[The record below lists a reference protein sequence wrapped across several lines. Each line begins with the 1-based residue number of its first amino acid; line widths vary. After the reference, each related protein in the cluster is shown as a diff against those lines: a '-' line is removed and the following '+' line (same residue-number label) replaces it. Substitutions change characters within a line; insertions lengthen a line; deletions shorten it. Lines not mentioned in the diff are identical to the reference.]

1 MYNFIDVNEVSESVI
16 LPSEALQ
23 INGKYIENLI
33 PGYRTLRVEGR
44 EALSPDVVT
53 HDIGMRD
60 GSQLKSKRY
69 PERIITVTYQ
79 LKAATNE
86 EFREAYNKLG
96 SILNVTDAE
105 LIFNDEQDKFFI
117 GTPCV
122 IGSVTGGTNSVV
134 GQIEFLC
141 VDPFKY
147 SVIEYEAIPNL
158 EDGSVSIDYNGT
170 YKAFP
175 TLEADF
181 YKENEISEDGEDIN
195 AFTEGGDCGFVAFFN
210 EDEKIIQL
218 GDPEEYG
225 AELFSQ
231 SQMLINQVFNSPL
244 SWGSAAQTMWMS
256 NGANI
261 SPSTSVQAGAVAM
274 GAASYTRPEGFIT
287 EAYLL
292 GYISTTDVP
301 HFNYTIHARATER
314 TANTVKVTFTITTA
328 MEKST
333 NYFGTKRGLK
343 GRITVNGSSVEFT
356 IKKESEYWRGNS
368 AHKVTKSLVVEDLA
382 VNTTILDDIKF
393 TVERTDDLG
402 KAGTCSDVKCKAFE
416 IASYVAPEINEYFLA
431 PLSYGSY
438 LKVWHGP
445 TITRTIPADKAGEI
459 GAQDFEMSCKVK
471 FGFEYSEG
479 SSYSQ
484 ALGCLS
490 IYLRDA
496 SGNIVA
502 CVRFEKTKAGN
513 SAQLSCGIGNKA
525 AKKQTFDVIREPAP
539 GSAFVDQTVFNVT
552 IAKESDMFDFKVSHK
567 NSSGKTVW
575 LKSSQISLGLAVS
588 KVASV
593 TFMFEQYSATP
604 AMDMGLYSVKFRKH
618 NCDTYK
624 DVPNKFSAND
634 VLEADCKSGDIF
646 LNGIP
651 RPDLGALGNNWE
663 EFYLTPGLN
672 QIGVAFSDWVDKDYA
687 PTFKVRYREVFL

>member
-1 MYNFIDVNEVSESVI
+1 MYKFIDVNEVSEGI
-16 LPSEALQ
+16 ALPSEALKL
-23 INGKYIENLI
+23 NGEYIENLI
-33 PGYRTLRVEGR
+33 SGYRTLQVKGR

-53 HDIGMRD
+53 NEIGSRD
-60 GSQLKSKRY
+60 GSSIQNKRY

-79 LKAATNE
+79 LIAETSE
-86 EFREAYNKLG
+86 DFRAAYNKLG
-96 SILNVTDAE
+96 GILDVTDAE

-122 IGSVTGGTNSVV
+122 IGEVTGGANSVI
-134 GQIEFLC
+134 GEIEFLC

-147 SVIEYEAIPNL
+147 SVIEYEAIPNVD
-158 EDGSVSIDYNGT
+158 DGSVLIDYNGT

-210 EDEKIIQL
+210 ENEKIIQL

-231 SQMLINQVFNSPL
+231 SQMLVNQVFDSPL
-244 SWGSAAQTMWMS
+244 SWGSAAQSLWTA

-274 GAASYTRPEGFIT
+274 GAASYIRPEGLTTSGYI
-287 EAYLL
+287 L
-292 GYISTTDVP
+292 GYISKTDVP
-301 HFNYTIHARATER
+301 YFNYNIHAKASER
-314 TANTVKVTFTITTA
+314 TATTVKLTFTITTSL
-328 MEKST
+328 EKST

-343 GRITVNGSSVEFT
+343 GTITANGSSCEFT
-356 IKKESEYWRGNS
+356 IKNQSEYWRGNS
-368 AHKVTKSLVVEDLA
+368 AHTVTKTLVVEGLDA
-382 VNTTILDDIKF
+382 NTTVLDDIIF

-402 KAGTCSDVKCKAFE
+402 KAGTCSNVSCKDLE
-416 IASYVAPEINEYFLA
+416 IAAYVAPEIKEYFLT
-431 PLSYGSY
+431 PSNYGSH
-438 LKVWHGP
+438 LGVWHGP
-445 TITRTIPADKAGEI
+445 AIMRTIPADKAGEI

-490 IYLRDA
+490 IYLRDTN
-496 SGNIVA
+496 GNVVA
-502 CVRFEKTKAGN
+502 CLRFEKTKAGN

-525 AKKQTFDVIREPAP
+525 AKKQTFDVIREPAA

-552 IAKESDMFDFKVSHK
+552 IEKESDMFDFKVSHK

-593 TFMFEQYSATP
+593 TFMFEKYSATP
-604 AMDMGLYSVKFRKH
+604 AIDMGLYSVKFRKH

-663 EFYLTPGLN
+663 EFYLTRGLN
-672 QIGVAFSDWVDKDYA
+672 QIGVAYSEWVDKDYA
-687 PTFKVRYREVFL
+687 PIFKVRYREVFL